1 MRFSIKYYCN
11 VITEKFL
18 FMYRG
23 EIMDNYRMNYGVSR
37 SCNCKMKP
45 REMPT
50 QASCM
55 PRTASDCC
63 CDKIED
69 MGVYAHADHF
79 PLAMAYVPCQNFTN
93 TFHLQKALQVGTIF
107 PELCMPFCGKRGVC
121 R

>member
-23 EIMDNYRMNYGVSR
+23 EIMDNY
-37 SCNCKMKP
+37 
-45 REMPT
+45 
-50 QASCM
+50 CM

-69 MGVYAHADHF
+69 MGVYAHADHL
-79 PLAMAYVPCQNFTN
+79 PLAMAYVPCQNFIN

>member
-11 VITEKFL
+11 IITEKFL
-18 FMYRG
+18 FMGRG

-37 SCNCKMKP
+37 SCNCKTKP
-45 REMPT
+45 REMPA
-50 QASCM
+50 QNSCM
-55 PRTASDCC
+55 QRTAPNCC

-69 MGVYAHADHF
+69 MGIYAHADHL
-79 PLAMAYVPCQNFTN
+79 PLAMAYVSCQNFTN
-93 TFHLQKALQVGTIF
+93 TFHLQKALQMGTIF

>member
-11 VITEKFL
+11 IITEKFL
-18 FMYRG
+18 FMDRG

-37 SCNCKMKP
+37 SCNCKTKP
-45 REMPT
+45 REMPV
-50 QASCM
+50 QNSCM
-55 PRTASDCC
+55 QRTAPNCC

-69 MGVYAHADHF
+69 MGIYAHADHL

-93 TFHLQKALQVGTIF
+93 TFHLQKALQMGTIF
-107 PELCMPFCGKRGVC
+107 PEFCMPFCGKRGVC